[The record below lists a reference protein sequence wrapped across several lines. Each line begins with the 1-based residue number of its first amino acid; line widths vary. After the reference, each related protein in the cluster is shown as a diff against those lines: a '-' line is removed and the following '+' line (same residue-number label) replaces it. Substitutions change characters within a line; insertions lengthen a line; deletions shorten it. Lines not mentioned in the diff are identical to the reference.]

1 MSPYGGLC
9 WRGQVLS
16 ILCKP
21 AFFIVSE
28 VGHPKSVAGF
38 KDGAQ
43 SCYMETFE
51 PRAGGGRD
59 SPVEIAV

>member
-1 MSPYGGLC
+1 M
-9 WRGQVLS
+9 LS

-21 AFFIVSE
+21 TFFKVSE
-28 VGHPKSVAGF
+28 VRHPKSVAGF
-38 KDGAQ
+38 KNGAQ

-59 SPVEIAV
+59 SPVEFAV

>member
-1 MSPYGGLC
+1 M
-9 WRGQVLS
+9 LS

-38 KDGAQ
+38 KNGAQ